1 MEVVG
6 GRGRSTYMSEGEI
19 GFGSVV
25 EKQKVVG
32 SREGKVS
39 AGVGEGGGQYLA
51 RGAGA
56 GLN

>member
-1 MEVVG
+1 
-6 GRGRSTYMSEGEI
+6 MSKGEI
-19 GFGSVV
+19 GFGCVV

-32 SREGKVS
+32 GRERKVS

-56 GLN
+56 GLD